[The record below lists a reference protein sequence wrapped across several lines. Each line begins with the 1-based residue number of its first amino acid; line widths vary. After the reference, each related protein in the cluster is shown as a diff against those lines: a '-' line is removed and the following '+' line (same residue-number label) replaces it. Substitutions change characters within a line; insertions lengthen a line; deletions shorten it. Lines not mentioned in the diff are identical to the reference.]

1 MRSTMARDPGHT
13 IRLPS
18 PGRLVLLGA
27 LVAGVA
33 VTVFPLL
40 FMVSTA
46 LTERVY
52 VLEVPPRLVPPRPT
66 LDNFVQAWNANHFGR
81 AFLNSAV
88 VTGASVGCI
97 LLLGS
102 MMAHALARYR
112 FPGRRLVLAAIVF
125 LMIMPA
131 MSLLVP
137 QFVLAS
143 RLGVSDSLV
152 GLVVVNVAQGLP
164 LATFI
169 LYGFLRDL
177 PRELY
182 EAATVDGAGPLAL
195 YRRISVPL
203 GRSALAT
210 AGILASLGAWDE
222 YVWAAT
228 TINTPELR
236 TLPVAIAAFQ
246 GVHQSDWGLI
256 LAASLIAVTPVIV
269 LFVLLQRHV
278 VRGLT
283 AGALKG

>member
-1 MRSTMARDPGHT
+1 MTAGVAPARH
-13 IRLPS
+13 RRPS
-18 PGRLVLLGA
+18 PGRLLVLAA

-33 VTVFPLL
+33 ATLFPLL
-40 FMVSTA
+40 FMISTA
-46 LTERVY
+46 LTARVY
-52 VLEVPPRLVPPRPT
+52 VLEVPPRLVPPEPT
-66 LDNFVQAWNANHFGR
+66 LDNFVRAWSSNHFGQY
-81 AFLNSAV
+81 FLNSALV
-88 VTGASVGCI
+88 ASTSVGLI

-102 MMAHALARYR
+102 MMAHSLVRYR
-112 FPGRRLVLAAIVF
+112 FLGRRLVLAAIVF

-143 RLGVSDSLV
+143 RLGVTNSLA
-152 GLVVVNVAQGLP
+152 GLVMVDVAQGLP

-177 PRELY
+177 PGELY
-182 EAATVDGAGPLAL
+182 EAATVDGAGPVSL
-195 YRRISVPL
+195 YRRISIPL

-210 AGILASLGAWDE
+210 AGCLAFLGSWDE
-222 YVWAAT
+222 YVWAST
-228 TINTPELR
+228 TINSPDLR
-236 TLPVAIAAFQ
+236 TLPVGIAAFQ
-246 GVHQSDWGLI
+246 GVHASDWGLI

-269 LFVLLQRHV
+269 VFVLLQRHV

>member
-1 MRSTMARDPGHT
+1 MGPRLVSARGG
-13 IRLPS
+13 RPS
-18 PGRLVLLGA
+18 AGRLLVLVA
-27 LVAGVA
+27 LVGGVA

-46 LTERVY
+46 LTGRVY
-52 VLEVPPRLVPPRPT
+52 VLEVPPRLLPPEPT
-66 LDNFVQAWNANHFGR
+66 LDNFATAWSSNHFGR
-81 AFLNSAV
+81 YFLNSALV
-88 VTGASVGCI
+88 AVASVGLI

-112 FPGRRLVLAAIVF
+112 FAGRRLVLGAIVF

-143 RLGVSDSLV
+143 DLGVTDSLE
-152 GLVVVNVAQGLP
+152 GLVMVYVAQGLP

-177 PRELY
+177 PGELF
-182 EAATVDGAGPLAL
+182 EAATVDGAGPFSL
-195 YRRISVPL
+195 YRRISLPL

-210 AGILASLGAWDE
+210 AGILAFLGSWDE
-222 YVWAAT
+222 YVWATT

-236 TLPVAIAAFQ
+236 TLPVGIAAFQ

-256 LAASLIAVTPVIV
+256 LAASLIAVVPVIV
-269 LFVLLQRHV
+269 VFVMLQRHV